1 VTPLLSTAY
10 LPPVSYIE
18 ECISSG
24 KIILEMHEHYIKQS
38 YRNRTNIYGA
48 NGLLPLIIPVD
59 HQNLFQVPIK
69 DVRISYVNPWQKI
82 HWRSITSAYRNSPYF
97 EFFEDEFIN
106 FYEKKYETLF
116 EFNLLLLEK
125 IFSLL
130 KANVR
135 VEFTSIYERQPT
147 ASEDLR
153 NHFHP
158 DKRKDIDP
166 YRQVFSERMGFLND
180 LSFIDKLFNRGI

>member
-24 KIILEMHEHYIKQS
+24 IIILEMHEHYIKQS